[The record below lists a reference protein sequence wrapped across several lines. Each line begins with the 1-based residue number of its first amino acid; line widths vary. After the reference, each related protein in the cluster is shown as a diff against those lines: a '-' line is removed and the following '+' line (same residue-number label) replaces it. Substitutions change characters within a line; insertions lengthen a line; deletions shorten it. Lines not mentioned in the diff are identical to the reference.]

1 MLVGYRTDVLAWS
14 PMGHALAFAHLPY
27 DAPDR
32 AESRPNLSRLTFC
45 DPHMREAYAD
55 WKANAQ
61 DLVAYL
67 RLASGQH
74 QDDPVLASLI
84 GELSVASP
92 EFARLWAKH
101 TVRQCHGGIRHFRH
115 PLAGSLILTEE
126 VMELTRDR
134 GQHLVIFSAEPGTPS
149 QDGLRLLAAL
159 TAEAG
164 QGHAGA
170 LTRLG

>member
-1 MLVGYRTDVLAWS
+1 MLSALGDVPAMLVGYRTDVL
-14 PMGHALAFAHLPY
+14 
-27 DAPDR
+27 
-32 AESRPNLSRLTFC
+32 
-45 DPHMREAYAD
+45 
-55 WKANAQ
+55 
-61 DLVAYL
+61 
-67 RLASGQH
+67 
-74 QDDPVLASLI
+74 
-84 GELSVASP
+84 VASP
-92 EFARLWAKH
+92 EFARLWARH

-170 LTRLG
+170 LRALGKRGGGDGADGTGRARLPERHAA